1 MRIKK
6 ENFLSRQH
14 KAKMQICLVLL
25 FLRMSTAI
33 GQYPEHVEIPLD
45 DSVGSEINYLPN
57 SPPYWDEAIITNRDL
72 EVNWFWLLLNLQYI
86 NFNANVLLIRVL
98 YHHFLNFQAP
108 SDGKSNEQ
116 DFESFLKQ
124 WNAINSVRGGR
135 FFGKRKWS
143 RSYVITRNVAKNEC
157 TYIKLV

>member
-6 ENFLSRQH
+6 ENFPSRQH
-14 KAKMQICLVLL
+14 KAEMHICVVLL

-33 GQYPEHVEIPLD
+33 GQYPENVEIPHD
-45 DSVGSEINYLPN
+45 DSVGSEVNYLPN
-57 SPPYWDEAIITNRDL
+57 SPPYWDEAIVTNRDL
-72 EVNWFWLLLNLQYI
+72 EVSWVWLLQGIQYV

-98 YHHFLNFQAP
+98 YQHFLKFQAP

-143 RSYVITRNVAKNEC
+143 RPYVITRNVAKYEC
-157 TYIKLV
+157 IFG